1 SEAGDLLRAGLLGTE
16 GLIMGKIREGHFL
29 RFNEDAHL
37 FTFAP
42 TGAGKGVSQVIPNL
56 LDHPGSLV
64 CTDIKGENYAITQRR
79 RAAFGPVFALDPFHL
94 QVRETAC
101 FNPMDFIRLGTPYA
115 RDDAKMLAQMI
126 VPEGAEGTNNRFFA
140 TAAQNLLT
148 GLILHVA
155 GSELGEQRNLVTVRR
170 FLTADRD
177 DFALLIR
184 TMKGSGNPAVVEVAN
199 RYQQMLGDDPKLAQN
214 IITTAVEHTDFLASE
229 AVSRLLRRS
238 DFHAEDLKRRVISVY
253 MIIPPDQLG
262 VYYPLLRLF
271 IGCFC
276 NALSRTQGAPAQR
289 VLFMLDEFPAL
300 RRMEPIEKA
309 IAYARGYGGQFWLI
323 AQDLNQ
329 MRGTYGDWA
338 KSLIANCRCKSAF
351 GIADLE
357 TARELSAMMG
367 QTTIITESRS
377 RSSGA
382 SGPLTGTRS
391 ESTGEAARALLY
403 PDEVMRLPATE
414 EIVMIPGMPPI
425 RCRKARYYADPA
437 FAGLY
442 DSWNG

>member
-1 SEAGDLLRAGLLGTE
+1 
-16 GLIMGKIREGHFL
+16 M
-29 RFNEDAHL
+29 
-37 FTFAP
+37 
-42 TGAGKGVSQVIPNL
+42 
-56 LDHPGSLV
+56 
-64 CTDIKGENYAITQRR
+64 
-79 RAAFGPVFALDPFHL
+79 
-94 QVRETAC
+94 
-101 FNPMDFIRLGTPYA
+101 
-115 RDDAKMLAQMI
+115 

-184 TMKGSGNPAVVEVAN
+184 TMKGSANPAVIEVAN

-214 IITTAVEHTDFLASE
+214 IITTAVEYTDFLASE
-229 AVSRLLRRS
+229 AVDRMLRRS
-238 DFHAEDLKRRVISVY
+238 DFHAEDLKRRVISVF

-262 VYYPLLRLF
+262 VYYQLLRLF

-367 QTTIITESRS
+367 QTTIITESKS

-382 SGPLTGTRS
+382 NGAFTGTRS

-403 PDEVMRLPATE
+403 PDEVMRLPPTE

-425 RCRKARYYADPA
+425 RCRKLRYYADPA